1 MSESFVIYGGTF
13 DPPTKAHA
21 ALVRG
26 LSERFSHV
34 IVVPCK
40 VSPFKSVTGATA
52 EQRLDMLRMIT
63 AGTENVHIDTF
74 ELDREGTD
82 YTYITLEHF
91 AEEHAGS
98 KFYLCMGSEMLIE
111 LERWKHTDII
121 SRLATLYVVPR
132 PHFPITRDGER
143 KMRDLGMKYVLADF
157 EGEYGSSSEVRISVA
172 MGKPEMFLTEDVA
185 RYVTESGLYR
195 DYCYVNGLYER
206 FGMKKSRIDHSFS
219 TALCGVCLAKRVCVD
234 THKATTALLLH
245 DIGKYVTK
253 EQAEEMGVK
262 FDGRIDGMPLPIRH
276 AEIGAEILRQLL
288 GITDEDIVEAVRW
301 HTTGK
306 PDMTPLEKVVY
317 LADYIEPLRSFP
329 TVEVLRKA
337 TEKSIDD
344 GLRAALANS
353 VEHVGADELYPA
365 TAEAYEYYKE
375 HK

>member
-1 MSESFVIYGGTF
+1 
-13 DPPTKAHA
+13 
-21 ALVRG
+21 
-26 LSERFSHV
+26 
-34 IVVPCK
+34 
-40 VSPFKSVTGATA
+40 
-52 EQRLDMLRMIT
+52 
-63 AGTENVHIDTF
+63 
-74 ELDREGTD
+74 
-82 YTYITLEHF
+82 
-91 AEEHAGS
+91 
-98 KFYLCMGSEMLIE
+98 
-111 LERWKHTDII
+111 
-121 SRLATLYVVPR
+121 
-132 PHFPITRDGER
+132 
-143 KMRDLGMKYVLADF
+143 
-157 EGEYGSSSEVRISVA
+157 
-172 MGKPEMFLTEDVA
+172 MFLTEDVA

-219 TALCGVCLAKRVCVD
+219 TALCGVCLAKRACVD

-262 FDGRIDGMPLPIRH
+262 FDGRIDGMPPPIRH